1 MDNFKDWL
9 ASELKNRRW
18 RQADLV
24 RESGLD
30 SAVISNLINGKRK
43 PGETTVRAISKAF
56 GLPQETVFEAA
67 GIMKPTY
74 DPNGNH
80 TPSFREWVKIY
91 DDADEDTKKEMLEYA
106 RYLSNRKSANK
117 QQTS

>member
-30 SAVISNLINGKRK
+30 SAFISNLINGKRK
-43 PGETTVRAISKAF
+43 PGET
-56 GLPQETVFEAA
+56 
-67 GIMKPTY
+67 
-74 DPNGNH
+74 
-80 TPSFREWVKIY
+80 KI
-91 DDADEDTKKEMLEYA
+91 T
-106 RYLSNRKSANK
+106 AN
-117 QQTS
+117 QW